1 MSPARWAA
9 YQAVEAVRNGTD
21 LATALARARAT
32 LEDRR
37 DRALAGEIALGVFR
51 WRAAL
56 DHALGQLAKRH
67 PDTLDPPIL
76 DILRVAAYQMLHLD
90 RVPAAAAVN
99 DAVDMARRAGR
110 TSAAGFVNGVL
121 RALGRRRD
129 ALPFP
134 PRPDATRRARADGRE
149 LALDYLSVTLSHPRW
164 LAARWLDRYGFDAA
178 EAWARFDNAAAPL
191 TLRAN
196 RLREDRETL
205 STRLAAHGVR
215 TGLTRFAPDGLTVLD
230 GNPLATPLAGDGSFV
245 VQDEASQLVAMMA
258 GGASGER
265 ILDACAAPGGK
276 TIALAAAV
284 GPAGIIVAADFRSKR
299 LGLLADSVRT
309 AGADRVRLIR
319 SDLRRPLP
327 FRSTFDAVLVD
338 APCSGLGTIRRDPDI
353 RWRRQESDLAAL
365 ARDELT
371 MLREASRAVRPGGR
385 LIYATCSSEPEENE
399 HVLSAFLAAEPRFAQ
414 TDPRHGASAGVPHVD
429 ELAPVLDATGALRT
443 LPHLHGLEAFYAAI
457 LVHCEA

>member
-1 MSPARWAA
+1 MSPGRWAA
-9 YQAVEAVRNGTD
+9 YQAVQAVRNGTD

-67 PDTLDPPIL
+67 PDTLDPQIL
-76 DILRVAAYQMLHLD
+76 DILRVAAYQMLYLE

-121 RALGRRRD
+121 RSLGRQRE

-134 PRPDATRRARADGRE
+134 SRPDAARLERSNGRE

-178 EAWARFDNAAAPL
+178 EAWARFNNAAAPL

-205 STRLAAHGVR
+205 AARLAAHGVQTER
-215 TGLTRFAPDGLTVLD
+215 TRFAPDGLVVRD
-230 GNPLATPLAGDGSFV
+230 GNPLTTPLAGDGSFV

-276 TIALAAAV
+276 TIALASAV
-284 GPAGIIVAADFRSKR
+284 GPAGLVVAADFRSKR
-299 LGLLADSVRT
+299 LDLLAATVRT

-327 FRSTFDAVLVD
+327 FRAAFDAVLVD
-338 APCSGLGTIRRDPDI
+338 APCSGVGTIRRDPDI
-353 RWRRQESDLAAL
+353 RWRRNESDLAGL

-399 HVLSAFLAAEPRFAQ
+399 HVVSSFLETEPRFAYA
-414 TDPRHGASAGVPHVD
+414 DPRVNTLRAPHPD
-429 ELAPVLDATGALRT
+429 EIAPVLDETGALRT
-443 LPHLHGLEAFYAAI
+443 LPHLHGLEAFYAVI
-457 LVHCEA
+457 LVHCET